1 MLMHD
6 ANPRAESRAENWIA
20 RRVRL
25 PLCLLLLLCLPCG
38 YGEAS
43 DSSESKIRAY
53 TPPDLTDCTRVE
65 IQYLPNL
72 LYRLFLGT
80 CRPADILNPTELAR
94 MQAMNPIVVEDEARI
109 KALAQKINAGMPPE
123 SGGYPMV
130 PNIAKVTGYRGE
142 GQVVSFTILQGGYLS
157 AKNGSLFSY
166 EGGNLDILRVATDL
180 GPLLD
185 RRLCASRLVE
195 RARVWYSWR
204 DEPVVRPAPD
214 TWCDEIIAK
223 YLRIVQE
230 RNSAIQEQGI
240 RNQKL
245 LHRLREMD
253 QKVLASEMN
262 YFRCPTAGEGRCHYA
277 MNSNCTAKSPPDMVF
292 LFEAKAGWNQHGGP
306 ELFTFDHHNP
316 KGGLVCLNDF
326 TVKFIRT
333 EEELK
338 QLRWK

>member
-6 ANPRAESRAENWIA
+6 RNLRTTSRAENWIA

-43 DSSESKIRAY
+43 GSSESMTRAH

-72 LYRLFLGT
+72 LDYLFLFT
-80 CRPADILNPTELAR
+80 RRPADILNPTELAH

-109 KALAQKINAGMPPE
+109 KVLAQKIDAGMPNV
-123 SGGYPMV
+123 GGYPME
-130 PNIAKVTGYRGE
+130 PNIAKVTGYRGGE
-142 GQVVSFTILQGGYLS
+142 QVVSFVIMQRGYVLG
-157 AKNGSLFSY
+157 KNGLFLN
-166 EGGNLDILRVATDL
+166 EGIALDLLRVATDL

-185 RRLCASRLVE
+185 RRHCASRLVGT
-195 RARVWYSWR
+195 ARIWYSWR
-204 DEPVVRPAPD
+204 DEPVVRPVPD

-223 YLRIVQE
+223 HLRMVEE
-230 RNSAIQEQGI
+230 RNASYPKEIWDQELG
-240 RNQKL
+240 RK
-245 LHRLREMD
+245 LREAD
-253 QKVLASEMN
+253 QKSLAALRNS
-262 YFRCPTAGEGRCHYA
+262 FRCPTAGEGRCHYA

-306 ELFTFDHHNP
+306 ELFTFDHHKP
-316 KGGLVCLNDF
+316 KGGIVCLNNF